1 MFSQSLNSW
10 CCRKSLCEHCC
21 ENGVLHLPQCGMKQA
36 SLYQIARACQAPDV
50 LSGSHQH
57 LEEVLQELM
66 EEALISL
73 NNAKQ
78 ELDFTKTGEDAESLQ
93 AALEEAAAAYKA
105 LHIKACSA
113 GVPVPKEAMIQ
124 SNEQTVWSKEDLIGA
139 RDWMKF
145 ADAGWTVMEDLPE
158 LPEIFDTT
166 FYIAHNQSEPPDV
179 IVPISAL
186 PLGPPFC

>member
-1 MFSQSLNSW
+1 
-10 CCRKSLCEHCC
+10 
-21 ENGVLHLPQCGMKQA
+21 
-36 SLYQIARACQAPDV
+36 
-50 LSGSHQH
+50 
-57 LEEVLQELM
+57 M

-78 ELDFTKTGEDAESLQ
+78 ELDFTKTGEDAEALQ
-93 AALEEAAAAYKA
+93 AAMEEAAAAYKA
-105 LHIKACSA
+105 LHIKALSA

-124 SNEQTVWSKEDLIGA
+124 SNEHSVWSKEDLIGA

-186 PLGPPFC
+186 SLAQIFWFCSCLAS

>member
-1 MFSQSLNSW
+1 MSCF
-10 CCRKSLCEHCC
+10 CGAPV
-21 ENGVLHLPQCGMKQA
+21 GVLLRQVPFVSALVTRNVAHLM
-36 SLYQIARACQAPDV
+36 SDRLR
-50 LSGSHQH
+50 SH
-57 LEEVLQELM
+57 LRIPLQELM

-93 AALEEAAAAYKA
+93 AALEEAAASYKA

-124 SNEQTVWSKEDLIGA
+124 SNEHSVWSKEDLIGA

-179 IVPISAL
+179 IVPISAAL
-186 PLGPPFC
+186 LASELT